1 MTTYL
6 SLEGVIEIFTG
17 IIEEIG
23 RLADIKKEKDLYTLK
38 ISCKK
43 VLEGTKRGDSI
54 ATNGVCLTVTELGDD
69 FYKAEVMVETINS
82 TNFKTLSLGE
92 PLNLERALS
101 PAKRLDGHIVQG
113 HVDGVGEIINI
124 LKRGHEIVY
133 RIKFDSDNFKYIAEK
148 GSIAL
153 DGISLTVSKVGENYF
168 EVSIIPTTIAD
179 TNLASKNLGEKINIE
194 TDIIGRYVYN
204 FVNTKEASKITKNF
218 LLENGF

>member
-101 PAKRLDGHIVQG
+101 PSKRLDGHIVQG
-113 HVDGVGEIINI
+113 HVDGVGEIVNI

-133 RIKFDSDNFKYIAEK
+133 SIKFDSDNFKYIAEK

-179 TNLASKNLGEKINIE
+179 TNLASKKLGEKINIE

>member
-43 VLEGTKRGDSI
+43 VLEATKRGDSI

-82 TNFKTLSLGE
+82 TNFNTLSLGE

-101 PAKRLDGHIVQG
+101 PSKRLDGHIVQG
-113 HVDGVGEIINI
+113 HVDGVGEIVNI

-133 RIKFDSDNFKYIAEK
+133 RIKFESDNFKYIAEK

-179 TNLASKNLGEKINIE
+179 TNLESKKVGEKINIE

-204 FVNTKEASKITKNF
+204 FVNTKKTSKITRNF

>member
-54 ATNGVCLTVTELGDD
+54 ATNGVCLTVTELSDEY
-69 FYKAEVMVETINS
+69 YKAEVMVETINS

-101 PAKRLDGHIVQG
+101 PSKRLDGHIVQG
-113 HVDGVGEIINI
+113 HVDGVGEIVNI

>member
-82 TNFKTLSLGE
+82 TNFKTLSRGQA
-92 PLNLERALS
+92 LNLERALS
-101 PAKRLDGHIVQG
+101 PTKRLDGHIVQG

-179 TNLASKNLGEKINIE
+179 TNLASKKVGEKINIE

>member
-1 MTTYL
+1 M
-6 SLEGVIEIFTG
+6 IEIFTG

-43 VLEGTKRGDSI
+43 VLEGTKKGDSI
-54 ATNGVCLTVTELGDD
+54 ATNGVCLTVTELGDEY
-69 FYKAEVMVETINS
+69 YKAEVMVETINS

-92 PLNLERALS
+92 LLNLERALS
-101 PAKRLDGHIVQG
+101 PSKRLDGHIVQG
-113 HVDGVGEIINI
+113 HVDGVGEIVNI

-133 RIKFDSDNFKYIAEK
+133 RIKFESDNFKYIAEK

>member
-92 PLNLERALS
+92 LLNLERALS

-153 DGISLTVSKVGENYF
+153 DGISLTVSRVGENYF

-179 TNLASKNLGEKINIE
+179 TNLASKKLGEKINIE

>member
-1 MTTYL
+1 M
-6 SLEGVIEIFTG
+6 IEIFTG

-101 PAKRLDGHIVQG
+101 PSKRLDGHIVQG
-113 HVDGVGEIINI
+113 HVDGVGEIVNI

-133 RIKFDSDNFKYIAEK
+133 RIKFESDNFKYIAEK

-179 TNLASKNLGEKINIE
+179 TNLASKKLGEKINIE

>member
-23 RLADIKKEKDLYTLK
+23 KLADIKKEKDLYTLK

-54 ATNGVCLTVTELGDD
+54 ATNGVCLTVTELSDD

-82 TNFKTLSLGE
+82 TNFKTLSRGE

-101 PAKRLDGHIVQG
+101 PSKRLDGHIVQG
-113 HVDGVGEIINI
+113 HVDGVGEIVNI

-133 RIKFDSDNFKYIAEK
+133 RIKFESDNFKYIAEK

-179 TNLASKNLGEKINIE
+179 TNLASKKVGEKINIE

-204 FVNTKEASKITKNF
+204 FVNTKEPSKITKNF

>member
-17 IIEEIG
+17 IIEEVG

-38 ISCKK
+38 VSCKK
-43 VLEGTKRGDSI
+43 VLEGTKRGDAI

-113 HVDGVGEIINI
+113 HVDGVGEIVNI

-179 TNLASKNLGEKINIE
+179 TNLANKKVGEKINIE

>member
-23 RLADIKKEKDLYTLK
+23 KLADIKKEKDLYTLK

-54 ATNGVCLTVTELGDD
+54 ATNGVCLTVTELGHD

-82 TNFKTLSLGE
+82 TNFKTLSRGE

-101 PAKRLDGHIVQG
+101 PSKRLDGHIVQG
-113 HVDGVGEIINI
+113 HVDGVGEIVNI

-133 RIKFDSDNFKYIAEK
+133 RIKFESDNFKYIAEK

-179 TNLASKNLGEKINIE
+179 TNLASKKVGEKINIE

-204 FVNTKEASKITKNF
+204 FVNTKEPSKITKNF

>member
-23 RLADIKKEKDLYTLK
+23 KLADIKKEKDLYTLK

-54 ATNGVCLTVTELGDD
+54 ATNGVCLTVTELSDD

-82 TNFKTLSLGE
+82 TNFKTLSRGE

-101 PAKRLDGHIVQG
+101 PSKRLDGHIVQG
-113 HVDGVGEIINI
+113 HVDGVGEIVNI

-133 RIKFDSDNFKYIAEK
+133 RIKFESDNFKYIAEK

>member
-6 SLEGVIEIFTG
+6 SLEGVIKIFTG

-54 ATNGVCLTVTELGDD
+54 ATNGVCLTVTELGND

-133 RIKFDSDNFKYIAEK
+133 RIKFDSNNFKYIAEK

-153 DGISLTVSKVGENYF
+153 DGISLTVSRVGENYF

>member
-54 ATNGVCLTVTELGDD
+54 ATNGVCLTATELGDD

-113 HVDGVGEIINI
+113 HVDGVGEIVNI

-179 TNLASKNLGEKINIE
+179 TNLANKKVGEKINIE

>member
-38 ISCKK
+38 VICKK
-43 VLEGTKRGDSI
+43 VLEGTKKGDSI
-54 ATNGVCLTVTELGDD
+54 ATNGVCLTVTELGDEY
-69 FYKAEVMVETINS
+69 YKAEVMVETINS
-82 TNFKTLSLGE
+82 TNFKTLSGGE
-92 PLNLERALS
+92 ALNLERALS
-101 PAKRLDGHIVQG
+101 PVKRLDGHIVQG
-113 HVDGVGEIINI
+113 HVDGVGEIVNI

-133 RIKFDSDNFKYIAEK
+133 RIKFESDNFKYIAEK

-179 TNLASKNLGEKINIE
+179 TNLASKDLGEKINIE

-204 FVNTKEASKITKNF
+204 FVNTKDASKITKNF

>member
-6 SLEGVIEIFTG
+6 SLEGVIKIFTG

-101 PAKRLDGHIVQG
+101 PSKRLDGHIVQG

-179 TNLASKNLGEKINIE
+179 TNLASKKLGEKINIE

>member
-1 MTTYL
+1 M

-38 ISCKK
+38 VYCKK

-54 ATNGVCLTVTELGDD
+54 ATNGVCLTVTELGGD
-69 FYKAEVMVETINS
+69 FYAAEVMVETINS
-82 TNFKTLSLGE
+82 TNFKTLSAGE
-92 PLNLERALS
+92 ALNLERALS

-113 HVDGVGEIINI
+113 HVDGVGEIVNI

-133 RIKFDSDNFKYIAEK
+133 RIKFDSENFKYIAEK

-153 DGISLTVSKVGENYF
+153 DGISLTVSRVGENYF

-179 TNLASKNLGEKINIE
+179 TNLASKKVGEKINIE

>member
-101 PAKRLDGHIVQG
+101 PSKRLDGHIVQG
-113 HVDGVGEIINI
+113 HVDGVGEIVNI

-179 TNLASKNLGEKINIE
+179 TNLANKKVGEKINIE

>member
-1 MTTYL
+1 M
-6 SLEGVIEIFTG
+6 IEIFTG

-101 PAKRLDGHIVQG
+101 PSKRLDGHIVQG
-113 HVDGVGEIINI
+113 HVDRVGENVNI

-133 RIKFDSDNFKYIAEK
+133 RIKFESDNFKYIAEK

-179 TNLASKNLGEKINIE
+179 TNLESKKVGEKINIE

>member
-179 TNLASKNLGEKINIE
+179 TNLASKKLGEKINIE

-204 FVNTKEASKITKNF
+204 FVNTKEASKLTKNF

>member
-82 TNFKTLSLGE
+82 TNFKTLSRGE

-101 PAKRLDGHIVQG
+101 PSKRLDGHIVQG
-113 HVDGVGEIINI
+113 HVDGVGEIVNI

-133 RIKFDSDNFKYIAEK
+133 RIKFDSDNFKYIADK

>member
-1 MTTYL
+1 M
-6 SLEGVIEIFTG
+6 IKIFTG
-17 IIEEIG
+17 IIEEVG

-38 ISCKK
+38 VSCKK
-43 VLEGTKRGDSI
+43 VLEGTKKGDSI
-54 ATNGVCLTVTELGDD
+54 ATNGVCLTVTELGDEY
-69 FYKAEVMVETINS
+69 YKAEVMVETINS
-82 TNFKTLSLGE
+82 TNFKNLSSGE
-92 PLNLERALS
+92 ALNLERALS
-101 PAKRLDGHIVQG
+101 PSKRLDGHIVQG

-179 TNLASKNLGEKINIE
+179 TNLERKNLGEKINIE

-204 FVNTKEASKITKNF
+204 FINAKETSKITKNF
-218 LLENGF
+218 LIENGF

>member
-23 RLADIKKEKDLYTLK
+23 KLADIKKEKDLYTLK

-54 ATNGVCLTVTELGDD
+54 ATNGVCLTVTELSDD

-82 TNFKTLSLGE
+82 TNFKTLRRGE
-92 PLNLERALS
+92 TLNLERALS

-113 HVDGVGEIINI
+113 HVDGVGEIVNI

-179 TNLASKNLGEKINIE
+179 TNLANKKVGEKINIE

>member
-69 FYKAEVMVETINS
+69 FYKAELMVETINS

-92 PLNLERALS
+92 LLNLERALS

-113 HVDGVGEIINI
+113 HVDGVGEIVNI

-179 TNLASKNLGEKINIE
+179 TNLASKKLGEKINIE

>member
-1 MTTYL
+1 M
-6 SLEGVIEIFTG
+6 IEIFTG

-82 TNFKTLSLGE
+82 TNFKTLSRGE

-101 PAKRLDGHIVQG
+101 PSKRLDGHIVQG
-113 HVDGVGEIINI
+113 HVDGVGEIVNI

-133 RIKFDSDNFKYIAEK
+133 RIKFDSDNFKYIADK

>member
-54 ATNGVCLTVTELGDD
+54 ATNGVCLTVTELGHD

-153 DGISLTVSKVGENYF
+153 DGISLTVSKVGENFF

>member
-43 VLEGTKRGDSI
+43 ILEGTKRGDSI
-54 ATNGVCLTVTELGDD
+54 ATNGVCLTVTELGDEY
-69 FYKAEVMVETINS
+69 YKAEVMVETINS

-101 PAKRLDGHIVQG
+101 PSKRLDGHIVQG
-113 HVDGVGEIINI
+113 HVDGVGEIVNI

-179 TNLASKNLGEKINIE
+179 TNLASKKLGEKINIE

-204 FVNTKEASKITKNF
+204 FVNTKKTSKITKNF

>member
-6 SLEGVIEIFTG
+6 SLEGVIKIFTG
-17 IIEEIG
+17 IIEEVG

-38 ISCKK
+38 VSCKK
-43 VLEGTKRGDSI
+43 VLEGTKKGDSI
-54 ATNGVCLTVTELGDD
+54 ATNGVCLTVTELGDEY
-69 FYKAEVMVETINS
+69 YKAEVMVETINS
-82 TNFKTLSLGE
+82 TNFKNLSSGE
-92 PLNLERALS
+92 ALNLERALS
-101 PAKRLDGHIVQG
+101 PSKRLDGHIVQG

-179 TNLASKNLGEKINIE
+179 TNLESKNLGEKINIE

-204 FVNTKEASKITKNF
+204 FVNAKETSKITKNF
-218 LLENGF
+218 LIENGF

>member
-23 RLADIKKEKDLYTLK
+23 KLADIKKEKDLYTLK

-54 ATNGVCLTVTELGDD
+54 ATNGVCLTVTELSDD

-82 TNFKTLSLGE
+82 TNFKTLSRGE

-101 PAKRLDGHIVQG
+101 PSKRLDGHIVQG
-113 HVDGVGEIINI
+113 HVDGVGEIVNI

-179 TNLASKNLGEKINIE
+179 TNLANKKVGEKINIE

>member
-17 IIEEIG
+17 IIEEVG

-38 ISCKK
+38 VICKK

-54 ATNGVCLTVTELGDD
+54 ATNGVCLTVTELSDD

-82 TNFKTLSLGE
+82 TNFKTLSRGE
-92 PLNLERALS
+92 TLNLERALS

-113 HVDGVGEIINI
+113 HVDGVGEIVNI

-179 TNLASKNLGEKINIE
+179 TNLASKKVGEKINIE

-204 FVNTKEASKITKNF
+204 FVNTKEPSKITKNF